1 MSYFDLGECDCGMVS
16 HNAGVQRH
24 KVMCNRVGVLLNL
37 PDLTNIK
44 EHDFE
49 VLKASG
55 VNVARWECY
64 TEGNTRG
71 RFVAS
76 PNCPTYHVIADEAVG
91 AVLGC
96 LPVSFTLVNPPL
108 PASVLELLSI
118 AAGSYNAELRDALR
132 WQYVNRHPRLTAGY
146 QNWVDC
152 VLALLDSHGLLYEFS
167 KAMRDLGGSL
177 DRRFIA
183 G

>member
-1 MSYFDLGECDCGMVS
+1 MSYFDVGNCDCGMVS
-16 HNAGVQRH
+16 HNAGVRRH
-24 KVMCNRVGVLLNL
+24 NIMCNSVGILLQM

-44 EHDFE
+44 EQDFE
-49 VLKASG
+49 VLRASG
-55 VNVARWECY
+55 VNVSRWECY
-64 TEGNTRG
+64 KSIRG
-71 RFVAS
+71 QED
-76 PNCPTYHVIADEAVG
+76 PPTCHVIADEAVG

-118 AAGSYNAELRDALR
+118 AAGSYNTDLRDALR

-167 KAMRDLGGSL
+167 KAMRDLGGTM